1 MDFNIS
7 TNIIRDQSKD
17 LSYVVTPNA
26 TKIFER
32 IFMSTS
38 ESNPNKSFSIIGNY
52 GTGKSTFLWALE
64 KNLLRK
70 ELYFSE
76 KLSDKYHSYQFLKI
90 LGDATSLSYAFQK
103 VLGLSTDT
111 TSRDIIDELEK
122 RRRAAEKKKSGFVII
137 IDEFG
142 KFLEYIN
149 KNKGSNDLYLLQLVS
164 EWTNDVD
171 KNSFFIITLHQ
182 NFISYSSSLDLID
195 RQEWEKIKGRFVE
208 LLFNEPVEQ
217 LLYFASDQ
225 LEKLT
230 IPKKQ
235 KNEFSE
241 LNEIVIKSNLVNFST
256 NANKGLTEKLYPLDW
271 LSANILVQALQ
282 RYGQNERSLFS
293 FLNEFSITEE
303 NYKDRFYN
311 VSSVYDYLIKTLSS
325 DIQNYNNPHRP
336 QWLSSMRALER
347 AELNFA
353 DDYAIASQII
363 KTICLVNI
371 FGKSGGK
378 FTSDFASRYI
388 ELTTTFDLKS
398 VKEAVSKLEKSGIIR
413 FYKHSNKLNFLEGT
427 DIDIEQELSNVTK
440 EIEANFSIA
449 EELSKL
455 IVFPVENVKR
465 HSFEKGTPRYFEY
478 RILNDLNDIKYAE
491 GSIDGYINLI
501 FNSKIKDKEVKAT
514 SKDVESNLFV
524 LYKNSDEIY
533 SEIFIISKYKLL
545 LKKFFSD
552 VNASK
557 LLNEEL
563 QHHINKLHWFVLQN
577 LYADTREN
585 IWFYKGE
592 SKIIKSKKNLN
603 SLLSQICDNEFSKA
617 PLLKN
622 ELFNRENLSPQINLA
637 RKYLMRKV
645 LEFEND
651 SMLGFEETKFPP
663 EKSIYL
669 SLLKNTGI
677 HRINNGV
684 YAYCEPT
691 EPSFIDLWNEC
702 IVFLNSAKS
711 SKRNLGEL
719 YEILKSKPFKLKK
732 GFVEFWIPLFLII
745 KKEDYALFHETNGFV
760 PFISD
765 DVLDLIYKSPTNY
778 SIKSYDVTGLNIN
791 LLEGYKE
798 LVNVSAESSGVK
810 STFLTI
816 FGNFLRF
823 YRSLNDYAAN
833 TKKLS
838 GKAIQLRDAIKN
850 AKDPE
855 DALFNQFPNALGFH
869 SLAIKDD
876 EEVLKNYTLHIQ
888 DAIRE
893 LRSCYDALIDRVE
906 VTILETLNSEN
917 LTFSEYKRNITTKL
931 SSINQNLLSTE
942 QNIFFKRVFSSLD
955 DRASWLKSIA
965 DVALGKSIEKM
976 IDEEETLLM
985 NNIKSFISSLIK
997 ASEIHEF
1004 NKLSNDKLVSFEFVS
1019 ETGDLI
1025 KNKIIIDSKVNG
1037 SYSNIKKELKEK
1049 LITLEAEKRKQILFE
1064 LLSVE
1069 IYNAE

>member
-1 MDFNIS
+1 MAFNIS

-64 KNLLRK
+64 KNLLKK
-70 ELYFSE
+70 ELYFTE
-76 KLSDKYHSYQFLKI
+76 KLSDKYQSYQFLKI
-90 LGDATSLSYAFQK
+90 LGDATSLSFAFQK
-103 VLGLSTDT
+103 VLGLTTDT
-111 TSRDIIDELEK
+111 TSRDILDELEK

-149 KNKGSNDLYLLQLVS
+149 KNKGSNDLYLLQLIS

-225 LEKLT
+225 LEKIT

-293 FLNEFSITEE
+293 FLNEFSATEE
-303 NYKDRFYN
+303 NYKDKFYN
-311 VSSVYDYLIKTLSS
+311 VSSVYDYLINTLSS

-378 FTSDFASRYI
+378 FTSDFASKYI

-398 VKEAVSKLEKSGIIR
+398 VKEAVNKLEKSGIIR

-501 FNSKIKDKEVKAT
+501 FNSKIKDKEVKTT
-514 SKDVESNLFV
+514 SKEVESNLFV

-533 SEIFIISKYKLL
+533 SEIFTISKYKLL

-592 SKIIKSKKNLN
+592 NKIIKSKKDLN
-603 SLLSQICDNEFSKA
+603 SLLSQICDSEFSKA

-677 HRINNGV
+677 HRIKNGV

-798 LVNVSAESSGVK
+798 LVNVSAESTGVK

-823 YRSLNDYAAN
+823 YRSLNDYSAN

-917 LTFSEYKRNITTKL
+917 LSFSEYKRNITTKL

-942 QNIFFKRVFSSLD
+942 QNIFFKRVFSPLD

-1049 LITLEAEKRKQILFE
+1049 LVTLEAEKRKQILFE

-1069 IYNAE
+1069 MYNAE